1 MHLVPVPASYITSP
15 FTGYPKTVNITKESM
30 KIALL
35 FPSSLAVT
43 ITCPCGSDTCLAIF
57 LENILSVRLADVAT
71 HIQRLMPE
79 TCLKSSGRS

>member
-1 MHLVPVPASYITSP
+1 MHLVPVPASYVTSP

-43 ITCPCGSDTCLAIF
+43 ITCHCGSDTCLAIF
-57 LENILSVRLADVAT
+57 LDNILSMKFVDVAT
-71 HIQRLMPE
+71 HLAYKGLCQRLA
-79 TCLKSSGRS
+79 